1 MSVNLQQTKLY
12 ADMTTFR
19 FLAALCCAL
28 VLAGCDGQKTNLE
41 HPGGQGLFSLSDVAQ
56 MLSELPLEREHLD
69 EVYDAVN
76 ASSGHGYDEEYLLND
91 LFTAPGAGVGDDGK
105 PTKAGG
111 YRTPLRELFS
121 DYFARKYGTKAGAA
135 DVERYINALSASDMQ
150 IYWPYSEN
158 WDGQEF
164 PIVTFDPGYGAE
176 SNYGYAIRIDASGA
190 HVVDSVLVNE
200 QVAQERPVWVINRN
214 DDAAFTPME
223 LFEPE
228 GKADGT
234 KAGKNDDGKEYLL
247 SIQSFKTLRN
257 YDSWFGGASEF
268 FIKTGAVDG
277 FKATKEEDLRN
288 YSPSVT
294 DLMLVVR
301 RSQLGRKIPFNAILL
316 TNFTDQMEKIA
327 FMVIEDDGGTTTSW
341 KCSAVV
347 KYNSKSYGFELD
359 IPYKDKD
366 DIVWRGQL
374 TRNFF
379 QEVFDKGGGTLTGRF
394 GDVEITF
401 GLQ

>member
-1 MSVNLQQTKLY
+1 MK
-12 ADMTTFR
+12 TFR
-19 FLAALCCAL
+19 FSAALLCAL
-28 VLAGCDGQKTNLE
+28 ALAGCDGRKNGLDLPQHDT
-41 HPGGQGLFSLSDVAQ
+41 GLFSLSDVAQ
-56 MLSELPLEREHLD
+56 MISELPLQSEHLD
-69 EVYDAVN
+69 EVYDAVS

-111 YRTPLRELFS
+111 YKTPLRDLFT
-121 DYFARKYGTKAGAA
+121 DYLAQKYGTKAGSA
-135 DVERYINALSASDMQ
+135 DVERYINALSTSDMQ

-158 WDGQEF
+158 WDGREF

-176 SNYGYAIRIDASGA
+176 SNYGYKIRLGADGA

-214 DDAAFTPME
+214 DDAGFTPLE
-223 LFEPE
+223 LFASE
-228 GKADGT
+228 T
-234 KAGKNDDGKEYLL
+234 KAGKKDEGKKEEEKEYIF
-247 SIQSFKTLRN
+247 SIQSFKMLRN

-277 FKATKEEDLRN
+277 FKATKDEDLKN
-288 YSPSVT
+288 YSPSLT

-301 RSQLGRKIPFNAILL
+301 RHQLKKKIPFDAVLL

-327 FMVIEDDGGTTTSW
+327 FMVVEDDGGTTTNW

-379 QEVFDKGGGTLTGRF
+379 QEILEKGGGTLTGRF

>member
-1 MSVNLQQTKLY
+1 MKTIRYLLPGLLS
-12 ADMTTFR
+12 
-19 FLAALCCAL
+19 AL
-28 VLAGCDGQKTNLE
+28 VLAGCDGQKDGLDISRSDT
-41 HPGGQGLFSLSDVAQ
+41 GLFSLSDVARI
-56 MLSELPLEREHLD
+56 LSDLPLEPEHLD

-76 ASSGHGYDEEYLLND
+76 ASSGNGYDEEYLLTD
-91 LFTAPGAGVGDDGK
+91 LFTAPGAGVGDGGK
-105 PTKAGG
+105 PTRAGG
-111 YRTPLRELFS
+111 YRSPLRDLFA
-121 DYFARKYGTKAGAA
+121 DYLAQKYATKAGAA
-135 DVERYINALSASDMQ
+135 DVERYINALSESDMQ

-158 WDGQEF
+158 WDGREF
-164 PIVTFDPGYGAE
+164 PVITFDPGYGAE
-176 SNYGYAIRIDASGA
+176 ANYGYAVRLDADGA

-200 QVAQERPVWVINRN
+200 QLAMERPVWVINRN
-214 DDAAFTPME
+214 DDAAFTPLE
-223 LFEPE
+223 LFVEE
-228 GKADGT
+228 T
-234 KAGKNDDGKEYLL
+234 KAGKGNEKKDEKEYLL
-247 SIQSFKTLRN
+247 SIQSIKMLRN

-277 FKATKEEDLRN
+277 FKATKDEDLKN
-288 YSPSVT
+288 YSPSLT
-294 DLMLVVR
+294 DLMIVVK
-301 RSQLGRKIPFNAILL
+301 RSQVGRKIPFNALLL

-347 KYNSKSYGFELD
+347 KYNSKQYGFELE

-366 DIVWRGQL
+366 DVVWRGQL

-379 QEVFDKGGGTLTGRF
+379 QEIFDKGGGTLTGRF

>member
-1 MSVNLQQTKLY
+1 MQQTKLY
-12 ADMTTFR
+12 ADMKTFR
-19 FLAALCCAL
+19 FSAALLCAL
-28 VLAGCDGQKTNLE
+28 ALAGCDGRKNGLDLPQHDT
-41 HPGGQGLFSLSDVAQ
+41 GLFSLSDVAQ
-56 MLSELPLEREHLD
+56 MLSELPLQSEHLD
-69 EVYDAVN
+69 EVYDAVS

-91 LFTAPGAGVGDDGK
+91 LFNAPGAGVGDDGK

-111 YRTPLRELFS
+111 YKTPLRDLFS
-121 DYFARKYGTKAGAA
+121 DYLAQKYGTKAGAA
-135 DVERYINALSASDMQ
+135 DVERYIQALTQSDMQ

-158 WDGQEF
+158 WDGREF

-176 SNYGYAIRIDASGA
+176 SNYGYKIRLEADGA

-200 QVAQERPVWVINRN
+200 QVAQEQPVWVINRN
-214 DDAAFTPME
+214 DDAGFTPLE
-223 LFEPE
+223 LFTSE
-228 GKADGT
+228 T
-234 KAGKNDDGKEYLL
+234 KAGKKDDGKTEEGKEYIF
-247 SIQSFKTLRN
+247 SIQSFKMLRN

-277 FKATKEEDLRN
+277 FKATKDDDLKN
-288 YSPSVT
+288 YSPSLT

-301 RSQLGRKIPFNAILL
+301 RHQLKKKIPFDAVLL

-327 FMVIEDDGGTTTSW
+327 FMVVEDDGGTTTNW

-347 KYNSKSYGFELD
+347 KYNSKQYGFELE

-379 QEVFDKGGGTLTGRF
+379 QEVLEKGGGTLTGRF

-401 GLQ
+401 ALQ

>member
-200 QVAQERPVWVINRN
+200 QVAQERPVTTAKSTFSASRASRPCATTTAGSAARRN
-214 DDAAFTPME
+214 SSSRRVPWT
-223 LFEPE
+223 
-228 GKADGT
+228 
-234 KAGKNDDGKEYLL
+234 
-247 SIQSFKTLRN
+247 
-257 YDSWFGGASEF
+257 AS
-268 FIKTGAVDG
+268 
-277 FKATKEEDLRN
+277 R
-288 YSPSVT
+288 PP
-294 DLMLVVR
+294 
-301 RSQLGRKIPFNAILL
+301 RKRIS
-316 TNFTDQMEKIA
+316 
-327 FMVIEDDGGTTTSW
+327 GTTRP
-341 KCSAVV
+341 A
-347 KYNSKSYGFELD
+347 
-359 IPYKDKD
+359 
-366 DIVWRGQL
+366 
-374 TRNFF
+374 
-379 QEVFDKGGGTLTGRF
+379 
-394 GDVEITF
+394 
-401 GLQ
+401 